1 VSLASPVSLVLF
13 FAGAS
18 LHVTDHNG
26 RTPWSLASGEH
37 SVQASSSIS
46 GAARAAF
53 SQRQRFSLPDSFS
66 DYIRS
71 LSDLMNI
78 CKSPTSSLEEAT
90 SCVCDAPELSRLRL
104 AFASAKGFTPLH
116 EASRRGRADLVA
128 FLLEQKADP
137 NACSFAQGQNIQADE
152 DSQATSL
159 HVAAANGHS
168 QVVELLLR
176 ARADVGAVT
185 AQGASALLL
194 SFGIDDGPHVDVA
207 RLIVQEM
214 LSEEQL
220 GGSRIGKLIN
230 HADAFECTPLH
241 TAAKKG
247 SVTVVELLLSVKAV
261 QVNQVNMSGQ
271 TPLHVASIFGHSD
284 VVRTIAK
291 FKECD
296 VNLRVQ
302 AKLRESSLHLAARR
316 GFFDVLLALGVAGAH
331 FVIEAK
337 DSAGK
342 IKPFQAIS
350 NESPERPSPIDVAQD
365 GEVREFL
372 QTTLDFFRLCQGEPA
387 SSSNKTIHGI
397 LAAPRTRRAFLNFR
411 TSANNTPLH
420 IAALS
425 KNARGT
431 AWFGEQGLYLY
442 FLFFNF

>member
-1 VSLASPVSLVLF
+1 MSLASPVSLVLF

-152 DSQATSL
+152 DSQPTSL

-168 QVVELLLR
+168 QVV
-176 ARADVGAVT
+176 
-185 AQGASALLL
+185 
-194 SFGIDDGPHVDVA
+194 
-207 RLIVQEM
+207 
-214 LSEEQL
+214 
-220 GGSRIGKLIN
+220 
-230 HADAFECTPLH
+230 
-241 TAAKKG
+241 
-247 SVTVVELLLSVKAV
+247 
-261 QVNQVNMSGQ
+261 
-271 TPLHVASIFGHSD
+271 
-284 VVRTIAK
+284 
-291 FKECD
+291 
-296 VNLRVQ
+296 
-302 AKLRESSLHLAARR
+302 
-316 GFFDVLLALGVAGAH
+316 
-331 FVIEAK
+331 
-337 DSAGK
+337 
-342 IKPFQAIS
+342 
-350 NESPERPSPIDVAQD
+350 
-365 GEVREFL
+365 
-372 QTTLDFFRLCQGEPA
+372 
-387 SSSNKTIHGI
+387 
-397 LAAPRTRRAFLNFR
+397 
-411 TSANNTPLH
+411 
-420 IAALS
+420 
-425 KNARGT
+425 
-431 AWFGEQGLYLY
+431 
-442 FLFFNF
+442 